1 VDNVTHA
8 LAGMLMADATTVYVS
23 GRSRGRVPDR
33 FRTAAVIMGIAAA
46 EFPDTDLVY
55 SGPLVGMGKL
65 GYLLH
70 HRGHTHTIVWAVLG
84 AMLLWWVARWWWHRR
99 ATADEAAWW
108 AAHGSRALLALALA
122 GTLSHL
128 VLDWTN
134 SYGVHPFW
142 PLDDRWFY
150 GDAVFIVEPWLWVV
164 AIPPLFWNRTARSAR
179 AVLVV
184 LLALILAASWGLGEV
199 ARPVAMLLT
208 AGAAFW
214 MALQRVLP
222 RGGRLLTALLAWTSV
237 TSTFFLGASQA
248 RAMVREAAARSP
260 AVPRPRALDVVLN
273 PAAGDP
279 RCWLVMAVTTDD
291 VMYRVSEGL
300 VAPFPG
306 LRSAAQCAER
316 YRTARMGA
324 SILAALPNASPA
336 VPLDSSRAL
345 RWRRSWA
352 VPRSEMVAL
361 ATERCEFAA
370 ALRFMRTPVWV
381 ERGNGTLL
389 LSDARYGVSGGGFAE
404 VMLEPY
410 PAPCSLLRAWVPGWV
425 PPRADVLR
433 GD

>member
-1 VDNVTHA
+1 
-8 LAGMLMADATTVYVS
+8 MADATTAYVS

-33 FRTAAVIMGIAAA
+33 FRTAAVVVGIAAA

-70 HRGHTHTIVWAVLG
+70 HRGHTHTIVWAL
-84 AMLLWWVARWWWHRR
+84 ASAALLWWIARWWWHRR
-99 ATADEAAWW
+99 ATPEEATWW
-108 AAHGSRALLALALA
+108 SAHGGRALLALAMV

-142 PLDDRWFY
+142 PFDNRWFY

-164 AIPPLFWNRTARSAR
+164 AIPPLFWNRTGR
-179 AVLVV
+179 ASRVM
-184 LLALILAASWGLGEV
+184 LLLLLGLILAASWGLGEV
-199 ARPVAMLLT
+199 ARPVALLLT
-208 AGAAFW
+208 VVAVVW
-214 MALQRVLP
+214 LALHWRLP
-222 RGGRLLTALLAWTSV
+222 RGVRLLAALMAWTSV
-237 TSTFFLGASQA
+237 TSTFFLGASEA
-248 RAMVREAAARSP
+248 RAMVRSAVTQAASVPAR
-260 AVPRPRALDVVLN
+260 AADVVLN

-279 RCWLVMAVTTDD
+279 SCWLVLAVTTDGI
-291 VMYRVSEGL
+291 MYRVNEGL
-300 VAPFPG
+300 VAPFPS
-306 LRSAAQCAER
+306 LRTAASCAAA
-316 YRTARMGA
+316 YRTARVAGNV
-324 SILAALPNASPA
+324 LAALPGVSPA
-336 VPLDSSRAL
+336 VPIDSSAAL
-345 RWRRSWA
+345 RWRSTWA
-352 VPRSEMVAL
+352 VPRSELVAL

-381 ERGNGTLL
+381 ERGNGTVL

-404 VMLEPY
+404 LVLAPY
-410 PAPCSLLRAWVPGWV
+410 PAPCSLTRSWVPGWE